1 MSYFQF
7 GASTDNAARNGWVLW
22 CPSLDNGKLFS
33 QMIFHGALIFI
44 SLILN
49 EAMHL
54 FLFTGPWISF
64 FVKVVLNY
72 FANFSIR
79 FSVFFLL
86 IYRILYFYYWFTGYM
101 FVLHLPLSVVHQYIF
116 FYYCEHLLHCPNSV
130 HWWMEFL
137 NFSEVKFIYL
147 FPLWYSFY
155 VFCLRHFPQFPN
167 YEAVLYFSLQS
178 VIVFVF
184 TLADVC

>member
-1 MSYFQF
+1 
-7 GASTDNAARNGWVLW
+7 
-22 CPSLDNGKLFS
+22 
-33 QMIFHGALIFI
+33 MIFHGALIFI

-116 FYYCEHLLHCPNSV
+116 FIIVNIFSTALVVSIGEWN
-130 HWWMEFL
+130 FL
-137 NFSEVKFIYL
+137 ILVKSNLSIF

-167 YEAVLYFSLQS
+167 YEAVLYFILQS